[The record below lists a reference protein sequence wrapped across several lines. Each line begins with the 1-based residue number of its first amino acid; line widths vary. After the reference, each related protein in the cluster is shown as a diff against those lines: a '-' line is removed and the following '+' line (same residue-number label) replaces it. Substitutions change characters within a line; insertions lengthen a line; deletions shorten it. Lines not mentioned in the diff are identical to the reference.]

1 MPEPRALADL
11 RAAYLH
17 DLTPCQR
24 GALTGW
30 AAFSTTFAGVRVVT
44 HAIKDNRGPFR
55 NLAVGGAHLH
65 HYMWGILG
73 LTGVGAV
80 AVNGDAAS
88 VAHPLVATA
97 YGASLALIVDEFALL
112 LDLRDVYWES
122 QGRLSVDL
130 AVAIIAGV
138 GLYFTAPP
146 LLRHYRGRRA
156 QRRQG
161 VDPAGG

>member
-1 MPEPRALADL
+1 MPEMRAMADL

-30 AAFSTTFAGVRVVT
+30 AAFSTTFTGVRVIT

-55 NLAVGGAHLH
+55 NLAVGGEHLH

-73 LTGVGAV
+73 LTGVGAI

-97 YGASLALIVDEFALL
+97 YGSSLALIVDEFALL
-112 LDLRDVYWES
+112 LDLRDVYWQK
-122 QGRLSVDL
+122 QGRVSVDL
-130 AVAIIAGV
+130 AVAIIAGI

-146 LLRHYRGRRA
+146 LVRRYRRRRV
-156 QRRQG
+156 QRQRG
-161 VDPAGG
+161 SEPARE